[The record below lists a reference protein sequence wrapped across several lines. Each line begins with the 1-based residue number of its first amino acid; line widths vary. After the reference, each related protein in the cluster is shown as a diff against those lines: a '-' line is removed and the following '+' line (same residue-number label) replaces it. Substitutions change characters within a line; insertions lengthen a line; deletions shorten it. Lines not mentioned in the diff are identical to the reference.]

1 MKLLKTFALL
11 CVLTAGVMT
20 APKTAEAGVKFHA
33 FHHNFHSHGH
43 VHVHRPIVWFHSVP
57 VIHKDIVIID
67 GRKFIVFTQ
76 NGRVISV
83 QPVHA
88 F

>member
-20 APKTAEAGVKFHA
+20 APKTAEAGVKFHT
-33 FHHNFHSHGH
+33 FHHKPF
-43 VHVHRPIVWFHSVP
+43 VHVHRPTVRFHNVGF
-57 VIHKDIVIID
+57 IHKEIVIID
-67 GRKFIVFTQ
+67 GRKFIVFIQ
-76 NGRVISV
+76 NGHIISV

>member
-11 CVLTAGVMT
+11 CVLTAGVMA
-20 APKTAEAGVKFHA
+20 APKTADAGVKFHT
-33 FHHNFHSHGH
+33 FHKPF
-43 VHVHRPIVWFHSVP
+43 VHVHPHVVRFHNVGF
-57 VIHKDIVIID
+57 IHKEIVIID
-67 GRKFIVFTQ
+67 GRKFIVFIQ
-76 NGRVISV
+76 NGHIISV